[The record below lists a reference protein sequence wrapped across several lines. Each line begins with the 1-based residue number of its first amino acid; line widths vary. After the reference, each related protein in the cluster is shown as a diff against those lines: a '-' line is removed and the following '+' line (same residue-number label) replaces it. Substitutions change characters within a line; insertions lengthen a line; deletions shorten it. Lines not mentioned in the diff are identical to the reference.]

1 MRTGLSVVSSS
12 SHMHRVAWHDWAF
25 ALTVRTVRAMS
36 IGLGFNWIGSVNVEP
51 AFTTRHDYHITQ
63 L

>member
-1 MRTGLSVVSSS
+1 MRTGLNVVSRCRTC
-12 SHMHRVAWHDWAF
+12 RVAWHDWAC
-25 ALTVRTVRAMS
+25 ALIVRTVRGMS

-51 AFTTRHDYHITQ
+51 AFTTRHHYHITQ

>member
-1 MRTGLSVVSSS
+1 MRTGLSVVSNDRTP
-12 SHMHRVAWHDWAF
+12 RVAWHDWACT
-25 ALTVRTVRAMS
+25 LTVRTVRAMS

-51 AFTTRHDYHITQ
+51 AFTTSHNYHITQ

>member
-1 MRTGLSVVSSS
+1 MRTGLSVVSNDRTP
-12 SHMHRVAWHDWAF
+12 RVAWHDWAC
-25 ALTVRTVRAMS
+25 ALTAKTVRAMS
-36 IGLGFNWIGSVNVEP
+36 IGLGFNWTGSVNVEP

>member
-1 MRTGLSVVSSS
+1 MRTGWSVGSRC
-12 SHMHRVAWHDWAF
+12 HTCRVAWHDWDC
-25 ALTVRTVRAMS
+25 ALTVRTVRGMS

-51 AFTTRHDYHITQ
+51 AFTTRHNDHITQ